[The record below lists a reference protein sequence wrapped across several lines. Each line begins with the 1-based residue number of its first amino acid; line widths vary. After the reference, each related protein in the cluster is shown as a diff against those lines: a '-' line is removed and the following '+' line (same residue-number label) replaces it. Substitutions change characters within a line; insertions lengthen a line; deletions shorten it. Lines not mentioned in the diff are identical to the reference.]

1 MIEPEGLLE
10 ENKGGGM
17 VLELFSRSA
26 SKKRIIPIYHSVFYK
41 PVLPI

>member
-10 ENKGGGM
+10 ENKGGGRGSRA
-17 VLELFSRSA
+17 VLL
-26 SKKRIIPIYHSVFYK
+26 KCKQKTYDPLQLSVFYK